1 MKGFI
6 LLQSGQFF
14 LPALRSHFVEK
25 GRRRKIENVF
35 DFIAGSSNIF
45 FVSIVAHAEYCTV
58 QMQFIFVFFFV
69 GKKFLKKKNKRKQP
83 PFSLFFCKM
92 RKANLYI
99 KLIGYPITLI
109 LSKYAS
115 KSEFNVQ
122 TLFPPALLLYLTATE
137 EKENDTNS
145 CSLFQKLLSTR
156 KFRIFNLLLH
166 SLSLIRRCRRR
177 SGSLFNIL
185 LISCSVSFPL
195 HRSLCGTVSY
205 FTVCKRVKISSSIF
219 ILIIH
224 LYVPFRSLNAFT

>member
-25 GRRRKIENVF
+25 ARRRKIENVF

-45 FVSIVAHAEYCTV
+45 FCVDRCTRRILHGANAIY
-58 QMQFIFVFFFV
+58 FRVFFCR
-69 GKKFLKKKNKRKQP
+69 KKILKKNKRKQP